1 MNNSTRLPAMFW
13 RLLFAAALIAV
24 ALLTDVRAAE
34 CDCTLASVSVPQSNS
49 WIFARSRYSHDPD
62 TGARVAQY
70 AMKPPVEP
78 LPDQRAVTS
87 VYSRSRTVERGANG
101 STSTYYRV
109 TNAGNGRGGLDTEW
123 ERFHDAWRGSTIA
136 GGTYQGY
143 AFNGYGYG
151 NPGFGMPPGSV
162 LPGYGGPS
170 YVHPGFRND
179 PRAIY
184 GPGYG
189 QPDAGRLDPD
199 AADGYREQ
207 RYRVPDRRFFNNGLD
222 YDSLHRRR
230 ERPDE
235 S

>member
-1 MNNSTRLPAMFW
+1 MAMGT
-13 RLLFAAALIAV
+13 A
-24 ALLTDVRAAE
+24 
-34 CDCTLASVSVPQSNS
+34 TLALVCLQEA
-49 WIFARSRYSHDPD
+49 FCQD
-62 TGARVAQY
+62 TVGL
-70 AMKPPVEP
+70 AMYT
-78 LPDQRAVTS
+78 Q
-87 VYSRSRTVERGANG
+87 
-101 STSTYYRV
+101 
-109 TNAGNGRGGLDTEW
+109 
-123 ERFHDAWRGSTIA
+123 
-136 GGTYQGY
+136 
-143 AFNGYGYG
+143 
-151 NPGFGMPPGSV
+151 
-162 LPGYGGPS
+162 
-170 YVHPGFRND
+170 GFRND